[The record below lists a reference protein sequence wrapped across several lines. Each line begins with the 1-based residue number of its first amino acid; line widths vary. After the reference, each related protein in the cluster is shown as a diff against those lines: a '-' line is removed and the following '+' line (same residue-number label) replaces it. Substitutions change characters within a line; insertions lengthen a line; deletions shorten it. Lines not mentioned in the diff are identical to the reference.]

1 MFCKNCGKEID
12 DKAVICIHCG
22 VAVQPLT
29 AVRETEEKKMN
40 VFGIVGFI
48 LSIVAFFLSF
58 YCVVPVC
65 AVVFSAIGMTKRKN
79 CTSANKLT
87 LAGLI
92 LSIIALVLDVFML
105 VYGQM
110 LLQALYSSILA

>member
-12 DKAVICIHCG
+12 DRAAVCIHCG
-22 VAVQPLT
+22 VAVEPLPAMQP
-29 AVRETEEKKMN
+29 AEEKKTH
-40 VFGIVGFI
+40 VFGSVGFI
-48 LSIVAFFLSF
+48 LSNVAFFLSF

-105 VYGQM
+105 IYGAA
-110 LLQALYSSILA
+110 LLQALYSSILG